1 MIQFQNVKKQFKNGT
16 VALEDINLTI
26 RDGEFVYIVGMSGA
40 GKSTLIKLLLKE
52 YDVSAGHITV
62 DGLRLDQIPRWKIPA
77 YRRNIGF
84 VFQNFRLLSDR
95 TAYEN
100 VAFACECMGLSS
112 REVRRKSREALQ
124 FVGLRDRMR
133 HRPDELSAGE
143 QQRVSIARAV
153 INNPRIVIC
162 DEPTG
167 NLDHQTAAGIMQL
180 MENIHQ
186 TGATVLMATHDR
198 RLMDNHIHRVVS
210 LADGHIVGDTRPTTR
225 GLRHEVD

>member
-1 MIQFQNVKKQFKNGT
+1 M
-16 VALEDINLTI
+16 
-26 RDGEFVYIVGMSGA
+26 
-40 GKSTLIKLLLKE
+40 
-52 YDVSAGHITV
+52 
-62 DGLRLDQIPRWKIPA
+62 
-77 YRRNIGF
+77 
-84 VFQNFRLLSDR
+84 
-95 TAYEN
+95 
-100 VAFACECMGLSS
+100 SS

-186 TGATVLMATHDR
+186 TGATVIMATHDR
-198 RLMDNHIHRVVS
+198 RLLDNHIHRVVS

-225 GLRHEVD
+225 GLRNEVD